1 MEHTAT
7 FREAAAGAA
16 AYSRARRSSIRGRL
30 SDRELVDLGSG
41 GAPVEERKYRVSM
54 CSEWFWCR
62 VLSPFVPH
70 SIHLLI
76 ACPLMS
82 LLCLCMLASTDLGS
96 PVCGP
101 NRE

>member
-1 MEHTAT
+1 
-7 FREAAAGAA
+7 
-16 AYSRARRSSIRGRL
+16 
-30 SDRELVDLGSG
+30 
-41 GAPVEERKYRVSM
+41 M

-101 NRE
+101 NREYAWCGEEEPVNETFEAVDFIYWYVGRGVGGGVSPMTRWAREWGGGRLGKIRD